1 MKNYIK
7 NKGFIPDQFIT
18 KIQDKNLKSE
28 KKIIFILLCL
38 NLIYLPFNIDLL
50 SKSNNVN
57 VEKTDIKSYSEK
69 GSIDSEKIYG
79 IAEILFSDVVKECD
93 VTNDGGSLI
102 VGSVEEADVISG
114 KKVFNVEEAELEDD
128 GNFELR
134 VDSYEENI
142 H

>member
-18 KIQDKNLKSE
+18 KIQDKNLKNE

-38 NLIYLPFNIDLL
+38 NLIYLPLNIDLL
-50 SKSNNVN
+50 SKNHNVN
-57 VEKTDIKSYSEK
+57 VEKTYIKSYSEK
-69 GSIDSEKIYG
+69 VSIDSEKIYG

-102 VGSVEEADVISG
+102 VGSVAVSYTHLDVYKRQVHYMTGMIQ
-114 KKVFNVEEAELEDD
+114 
-128 GNFELR
+128 
-134 VDSYEENI
+134 I
-142 H
+142 HLSIME